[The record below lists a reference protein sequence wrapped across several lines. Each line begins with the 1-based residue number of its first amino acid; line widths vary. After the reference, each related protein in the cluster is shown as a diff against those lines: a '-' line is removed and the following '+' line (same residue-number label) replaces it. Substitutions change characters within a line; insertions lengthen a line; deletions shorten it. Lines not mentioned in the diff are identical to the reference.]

1 MHINSGIDQPSCNS
15 LCLAR
20 HAALHQE
27 ETGQAAG
34 GVGRRS
40 NLRLQLH
47 LWVLTLAYACFM
59 VPMIL
64 VDTGLLGVM
73 VGQDREERV
82 GRALY
87 SLYWWMF
94 AMNFSIYGLFIEDFR
109 NIYGYCLI
117 KSFRRVRQRLSCQLS
132 HC

>member
-1 MHINSGIDQPSCNS
+1 MKCMIDPPLCHS

-27 ETGQAAG
+27 ETGQA
-34 GVGRRS
+34 RRS

-73 VGQDREERV
+73 VGRDREERV

-94 AMNFSIYGLFIEDFR
+94 AMNFAIYVLFIEDFR
-109 NIYGYCLI
+109 NIYRYCLI
-117 KSFRRVRQRLSCQLS
+117 SSFERVRQLVTCQLNHS
-132 HC
+132 CEQ

>member
-1 MHINSGIDQPSCNS
+1 MIDPPLCHS

-59 VPMIL
+59 APMIL

-73 VGQDREERV
+73 VGRGREERV

-94 AMNFSIYGLFIEDFR
+94 AMNFAIYMLFIEDFR
-109 NIYGYCLI
+109 NIYRYCLI
-117 KSFRRVRQRLSCQLS
+117 SSFERVRQLVTCQLNHS
-132 HC
+132 CEQ